1 MTDPATLLEQLDT
14 TFQKILDINAT
25 DEGDAKHAIKEILQR
40 FVISCKDTVTW
51 IHHFDTLHSIDQN
64 NARIRILNSVA
75 MKNGQEIQPPMDRCN
90 IGQPIHDF
98 PKRLLEFRSMTAER
112 RIALLRRFG
121 VSEEEARGM
130 GEEAGML
137 ALRVWSGC
145 GPFW

>member
-1 MTDPATLLEQLDT
+1 MTEPATLLEQLDT

-25 DEGDAKHAIKEILQR
+25 DERDAKHAIKEILQR
-40 FVISCKDTVTW
+40 FVIICKDTV
-51 IHHFDTLHSIDQN
+51 N

-75 MKNGQEIQPPMDRCN
+75 MKNGQEIQPPMDRVD

-98 PKRLLEFRSMTAER
+98 PKRLLEFRNMTAER
-112 RIALLRRFG
+112 RVALLTRFG

-145 GPFW
+145 GTFW

>member
-1 MTDPATLLEQLDT
+1 MTEPATLLEQLDT

-25 DEGDAKHAIKEILQR
+25 DERDAKHAIKEILQR
-40 FVISCKDTVTW
+40 FVIICKDTVVW
-51 IHHFDTLHSIDQN
+51 IHHLDTLHSIDEN

-75 MKNGQEIQPPMDRCN
+75 MKNGQEIQPPMDRVD

-98 PKRLLEFRSMTAER
+98 PKRLLEFRNMTAER
-112 RIALLRRFG
+112 RVALLTRFG

-137 ALRVWSGC
+137 ALRV
-145 GPFW
+145 